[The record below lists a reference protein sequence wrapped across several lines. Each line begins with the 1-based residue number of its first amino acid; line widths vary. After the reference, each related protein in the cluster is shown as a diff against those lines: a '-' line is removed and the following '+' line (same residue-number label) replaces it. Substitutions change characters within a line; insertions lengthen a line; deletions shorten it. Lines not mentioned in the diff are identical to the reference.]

1 MAGAGTS
8 TPSIGPRGLRLER
21 RLNVSSGQ
29 AATAR
34 VAGVFAGLLVAG
46 AILTLTGRNPVSLL
60 WKSLD
65 GTFGERRGLEETG
78 LILTPI
84 LMNALAVHIALR
96 MKIWNIGSEGQFF
109 MGAWAA
115 AAIGIHWDGP
125 RAVELLT
132 MAAAAAVAGAAWI
145 LVPALARAHWHV
157 NEIITTLL
165 LNFVAIQWV
174 AWFSFDIWRDRAA
187 AVVQSTPVVLAR
199 LPFFP
204 GSETLYVGVFV
215 PLLIA
220 SVMFVVFRYTRW
232 GYEVDM
238 IGGNPRAAEFA
249 GMRVTRRIVVVMLI
263 SGAIAGLSG
272 MLHLAGPAQRLN
284 SSISNNYGL
293 SGFIVAALAGSSVV
307 GVVAGSIF
315 IATVLHAGITLQSDG
330 LSVFVVAAVYG
341 LVLLGIAVGEVAARF
356 RVVRPERPDP
366 IDTLVRQ

>member
-8 TPSIGPRGLRLER
+8 TPSVGLRGLRVER

-29 AATAR
+29 AALAR
-34 VAGVFAGLLVAG
+34 VAGVLAGLIVCGGDPDTDRTQPGEPAVEVRS
-46 AILTLTGRNPVSLL
+46 TGPSGSARE
-60 WKSLD
+60 W
-65 GTFGERRGLEETG
+65 RRSGVL
-78 LILTPI
+78 LTPI

-115 AAIGIHWDGP
+115 AGIGIHWGGP
-125 RAVELLT
+125 RYLVLLV
-132 MAAAAAVAGAAWI
+132 MAIAAAVAGAAWI
-145 LVPALARAHWHV
+145 LVPALARAHWQV

-174 AWFSFDIWRDRAA
+174 AWFSFDIWRDQAA
-187 AVVQSTPVVLAR
+187 AVVQSTPVVQAR

-204 GSETLYVGVFV
+204 GSNTLYVGVFV
-215 PLLIA
+215 PLIIA
-220 SVMFVVFRYTRW
+220 AVMFVVFRYTRW

-249 GMRVTRRIVVVMLI
+249 GMRVTRRIVIVMLI
-263 SGAIAGLSG
+263 SGAIAGVSG

-307 GVVAGSIF
+307 GVVAGSD
-315 IATVLHAGITLQSDG
+315 LHRRGTPRWDHVAVRRLVG
-330 LSVFVVAAVYG
+330 LRRRRGVRTG
-341 LVLLGIAVGEVAARF
+341 AARH
-356 RVVRPERPDP
+356 RRR
-366 IDTLVRQ
+366 

>member
-1 MAGAGTS
+1 MTATATS
-8 TPSIGPRGLRLER
+8 TPPVAPRRLRFER
-21 RLNVSSGQ
+21 RLNVTPGH
-29 AATAR
+29 AALAR
-34 VAGVFAGLLVAG
+34 VAGVLVGLVVA
-46 AILTLTGRNPVSLL
+46 AVILALTGRNPVSLL

-65 GTFGERRGLEETG
+65 GTFGERHGLEELG
-78 LILTPI
+78 VLLTPI

-115 AAIGIHWDGP
+115 AGIGIHWDGP
-125 RAVELLT
+125 RYVVLVVMAL
-132 MAAAAAVAGAAWI
+132 AAAAAGAAWI
-145 LVPALARAHWHV
+145 LVPALARARWQV

-187 AVVQSTPVVLAR
+187 AVVQSTPVVKSR

-204 GSETLYVGVFV
+204 GSNTLFVSIFV
-215 PLLIA
+215 PLIVA
-220 SVMFVVFRYTRW
+220 AAIFAVFRFTRW
-232 GYEVDM
+232 GFEVDM

-263 SGAIAGLSG
+263 SGAIAGASG

-307 GVVAGSIF
+307 GVVAGSVF
-315 IATVLHAGITLQSDG
+315 IAAVLHAGITLQSDG

-341 LVLLGIAVGEVAARF
+341 LVLLGIAVGEIAARF
-356 RVVRPERPDP
+356 RVVGHSRLENASV
-366 IDTLVRQ
+366 T

>member
-1 MAGAGTS
+1 V
-8 TPSIGPRGLRLER
+8 TP
-21 RLNVSSGQ
+21 GQ
-29 AATAR
+29 AALAR
-34 VAGVFAGLLVAG
+34 VAGAVVALLVAG
-46 AILTLTGRNPVSLL
+46 MILALTGRDAPGLL
-60 WKSLD
+60 GKAID
-65 GTFGERRGLEETG
+65 GTFRERQGFEEM
-78 LILTPI
+78 LLLLTPI

-115 AAIGIHWDGP
+115 AGVGIHWGGP
-125 RAVELLT
+125 RYLVLVA
-132 MAAAAAVAGAAWI
+132 MALAAIAAGAAWI
-145 LVPALARAHWHV
+145 LVPALSRAHWQV

-187 AVVQSTPVVLAR
+187 AVVQSTPVVQAR

-204 GSETLYVGVFV
+204 GSHTLYIGIFV
-215 PLLIA
+215 PLIIA
-220 SVMFVVFRYTRW
+220 AATFVLFRSTRW

-249 GMRVTRRIVVVMLI
+249 GIRVTRRIVVVMLI

-284 SSISNNYGL
+284 ASISTSYGL
-293 SGFIVAALAGSSVV
+293 SGFIVAALAGSSVIAVVV
-307 GVVAGSIF
+307 GSVF
-315 IATVLHAGITLQSDG
+315 IAAMLHAGITLQADG
-330 LSVFVVAAVYG
+330 LSVYIVAAVYG

-356 RVVRPERPDP
+356 H
-366 IDTLVRQ
+366 LVRSDRLAAVSPQ

>member
-1 MAGAGTS
+1 MTVASSPPVPAARTGGW
-8 TPSIGPRGLRLER
+8 RLER
-21 RLNVSSGQ
+21 RTTVTPGQ
-29 AATAR
+29 AALAR
-34 VAGVFAGLLVAG
+34 VAGVVVALVISG
-46 AILTLTGRNPVSLL
+46 AIIAITGRNAPSLL
-60 WKSLD
+60 WKGID
-65 GTFGERRGLEETG
+65 GTFGERQGLDEM
-78 LILTPI
+78 LLLLTPI

-115 AAIGIHWDGP
+115 TAVGIHWDGP
-125 RAVELLT
+125 RWIVLILMALAAV
-132 MAAAAAVAGAAWI
+132 VAGAAWI
-145 LVPALARAHWHV
+145 LVPALARAHWQV

-187 AVVQSTPVVLAR
+187 AVVQSTPVVHAR

-204 GSETLYVGVFV
+204 GSHTLYVGIFV
-215 PLLIA
+215 PLIIA
-220 SVMFVVFRYTRW
+220 AVMFFLFRSTRW

-238 IGGNPRAAEFA
+238 IGGNPRAADFA
-249 GMRVTRRIVVVMLI
+249 GIRVTRRIVVVMLI

-307 GVVAGSIF
+307 AVVVGSVF
-315 IATVLHAGITLQSDG
+315 IASLLHAGITLQADG
-330 LSVFVVAAVYG
+330 LSVFIIAAVYG

-356 RVVRPERPDP
+356 R
-366 IDTLVRQ
+366 LVRVGQVTGPAP

>member
-1 MAGAGTS
+1 MTAAS
-8 TPSIGPRGLRLER
+8 SPPVAAPRSWRLER
-21 RLNVSSGQ
+21 RTSVTPGQ
-29 AATAR
+29 AALAR
-34 VAGVFAGLLVAG
+34 VVGVVVALLIAGM
-46 AILTLTGRNPVSLL
+46 ILALTGRDALGLL
-60 WKSLD
+60 GKAIT
-65 GTFGERRGLEETG
+65 GTFGERQGFEEMV
-78 LILTPI
+78 LLLTPI

-115 AAIGIHWDGP
+115 AGVGLHWGGP
-125 RAVELLT
+125 RYLVLVV
-132 MAAAAAVAGAAWI
+132 MALVAIAAGAAWI
-145 LVPALARAHWHV
+145 LVPALARAHWQV

-187 AVVQSTPVVLAR
+187 AVVQSTPVVQAR
-199 LPFFP
+199 MPFFP
-204 GSETLYVGVFV
+204 GSNTLYVGIFV
-215 PLLIA
+215 PLVIA
-220 SVMFVVFRYTRW
+220 AAIFVVFRSTRW

-249 GMRVTRRIVVVMLI
+249 GIRVTRRIVVVMLI

-293 SGFIVAALAGSSVV
+293 SGFIVAALAGNSVIAVVV
-307 GVVAGSIF
+307 GSVF
-315 IATVLHAGITLQSDG
+315 IAAMLHAGITLQADG
-330 LSVFVVAAVYG
+330 LSVYIVAAVYG

-356 RVVRPERPDP
+356 R
-366 IDTLVRQ
+366 LVRSDRLAAVSTR

>member
-1 MAGAGTS
+1 MASAS
-8 TPSIGPRGLRLER
+8 SPPVRAASARSFRLER
-21 RLNVSSGQ
+21 RLSVTPAQ
-29 AATAR
+29 AAVGR
-34 VAGVFAGLLVAG
+34 VSGVVVALLLAGVLLA
-46 AILTLTGRNPVSLL
+46 LTGRGPFELL
-60 WKSLD
+60 RKAVD
-65 GTFGERRGLEETG
+65 GTFGERQGMDEML
-78 LILTPI
+78 LLLTPI

-115 AAIGIHWDGP
+115 AGIGIYWDGP
-125 RAVELLT
+125 RFLVLT
-132 MAAAAAVAGAAWI
+132 VMGVAAAAAGAAWI
-145 LVPALARAHWHV
+145 LVPALARARWQV

-174 AWFSFDIWRDRAA
+174 AWFSFDLWRDRAA
-187 AVVQSTPVVLAR
+187 AVVQSTPVVQSR

-204 GSETLYVGVFV
+204 GSRTLFISILV
-215 PLLIA
+215 PLVIA
-220 SVMFVVFRYTRW
+220 AVTFFVFRSTKW

-249 GMRVTRRIVVVMLI
+249 GIRVARRIVVVMLI

-307 GVVAGSIF
+307 GVVVGSVF
-315 IATVLHAGITLQSDG
+315 IAAMLHAGITLQADG

-341 LVLLGIAVGEVAARF
+341 LVLLGIAVGEMAVRF
-356 RVVRPERPDP
+356 RIVRAGPLEAVG
-366 IDTLVRQ
+366 TG